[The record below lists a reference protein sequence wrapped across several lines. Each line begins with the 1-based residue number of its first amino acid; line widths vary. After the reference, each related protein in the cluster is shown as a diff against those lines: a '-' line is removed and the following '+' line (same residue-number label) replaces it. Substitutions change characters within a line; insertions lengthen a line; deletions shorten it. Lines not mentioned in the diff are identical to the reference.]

1 MSLETE
7 ILTRAR
13 EIGTSTWSDA
23 LDEIAVAGVIDGLRH
38 RSGSGVRAGFA
49 ATARGEVRPLGT
61 YEAADFGLYRMLDTA
76 GPGRILLV
84 ELGGV
89 EVSGM
94 GGVGALAAKT
104 RGIEAVIIDGGCRDA
119 DDIAATGLW
128 VASRHVTPRTGKRR
142 VRYGAFGEP
151 ATIGGVVVMQGDLVV
166 ADSTGV
172 VVIPRAHVEAAMSI
186 AERFLESDASK
197 VAKLRDGKSLA

>member
-1 MSLETE
+1 MTPEDE

-23 LDEIAVAGVIDGLRH
+23 LDEIGVACVVDGLRH
-38 RSGSGVRAGFA
+38 RSGNGIRAGFA
-49 ATARGEVRPLGT
+49 ATARGEVGPLGT
-61 YEAADFGLYRMLDTA
+61 YEPAEFGLYRMLDTA
-76 GPGRILLV
+76 GPGRILLA
-84 ELGGV
+84 ELGGE

-94 GGVGALAAKT
+94 GGVGALAAKS

-151 ATIGGVVVMQGDLVV
+151 AKVGGVVAMQGDLVV

-172 VVIPRAHVEAAMSI
+172 VVIPRAHVEEAMSI